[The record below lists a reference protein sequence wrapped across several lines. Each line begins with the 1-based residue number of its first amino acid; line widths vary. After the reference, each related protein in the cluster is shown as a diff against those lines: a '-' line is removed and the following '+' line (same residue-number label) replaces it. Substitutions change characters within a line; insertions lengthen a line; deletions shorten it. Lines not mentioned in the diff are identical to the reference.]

1 MKIQLVK
8 TLNSSE
14 ILAEPIMTEENQI
27 LIPEGTV
34 LKSEYLELLSLLGID
49 TVYIKDSYEAYQ
61 SPHLIMEE
69 DKKNFYITKIQE
81 ILEHHIYNAKDSL
94 KKIQDL
100 SKSIVDDLLSATD
113 KSCVYDIAQRRG
125 NLYDHTFMVTVLSV
139 LVGIKLEISIERLY
153 EIAQG
158 CLLHDLGLRYVTVSY
173 VDFDMDNSTPVEF
186 FEWKKHTILAYS
198 ALKNETW
205 LSDISRKM
213 ILSHHE
219 RKNGSG
225 FPLKQKT
232 KEIECNIIQV
242 CDVFDCMISGME
254 CKRKSVQEAIDYLNE
269 NKEIL
274 FDKKI
279 VTILLDMTA
288 RYPVGVKLQLSNG
301 KTAVVL
307 SQTEKVD
314 CPIVGILDE
323 EEKLKEEKYNL
334 IRHKEISVI
343 KVISQ

>member
-1 MKIQLVK
+1 MKLQLVK
-8 TLNSSE
+8 TLCGSE
-14 ILAEPIMTEENQI
+14 ILAEPVITEDEQI

-34 LKSEYLELLSLLGID
+34 LKTEYLELLTLLGID
-49 TVYIKDSYEAYQ
+49 TVYIKDSYETYQ

-94 KKIQDL
+94 KKIQEL
-100 SKSIVDDLLSATD
+100 SKSMVDDLLSAMD
-113 KSCVYDIAQRRG
+113 KSRVYDIVQRRG
-125 NLYDHTFMVTVLSV
+125 NLYEHTFMVTVLSI
-139 LVGIKLEISIERLY
+139 LVGINLEISIERLY

-173 VDFDMDNSTPVEF
+173 VDFDIDNSTPVEF

-198 ALKNETW
+198 ALKSETW
-205 LSDISRKM
+205 LSDLSRKM

-225 FPLKQKT
+225 FPLKQKI

-242 CDVFDCMISGME
+242 CDAFDCMISGME
-254 CKRKSVQEAIDYLNE
+254 CKRKHVQEAIDYLIE

-274 FDKKI
+274 FDKKV
-279 VTILLDMTA
+279 VTVLLDMIA
-288 RYPVGVKLQLSNG
+288 RYPVGAKIQLSNG
-301 KTAVVL
+301 KKAVVL
-307 SQTEKVD
+307 SQTKKAD

-323 EEKLKEEKYNL
+323 EGKRMEEKYDL
-334 IRHKEISVI
+334 LQKKEISVHKI
-343 KVISQ
+343 IN